1 MNLKKE
7 KHQLKKYQ
15 NLFDLKEKIKKLSS
29 ERKITYKESEIF
41 FKSLSELTN
50 AGIPLIKIFEMDT
63 MTLKDKKIIQSIK
76 ANLEKGNSLSSSLQD
91 TKVFNYI
98 AISIIKTGEETGDL
112 SLAFEKLS
120 NYYQKLD
127 ESKKMVQSSMF
138 YPSILII
145 SIIFLL
151 MFINYHFIPTVM
163 DMYEYNIE
171 KLNKFTQIM
180 LKISI
185 FSNTYKIESLMLILS
200 IIGIIYII
208 LIEIYSKRQDNNM
221 LMNIPVISKIIINHT
236 MSNILWGYSIM
247 LSSGIDMIK
256 SSIIIQD
263 QIKNKFAKEKLQ
275 IFKESISS
283 GNSLQKSI
291 EKLNLNDE
299 NLSYFISIGEK
310 SGNIDKNI
318 KILSDIY
325 TSKFDKDIKRLSQII
340 QPALIIIITFIV
352 GLLMIGLIIPI
363 LSYEYIM

>member
-1 MNLKKE
+1 M
-7 KHQLKKYQ
+7 KKYQ
-15 NLFDLKEKIKKLSS
+15 NLFNLKEKIKESS
-29 ERKITYKESEIF
+29 FKKQITYKENEIF
-41 FKSLSELTN
+41 FKTLSELTN
-50 AGIPLIKIFEMDT
+50 AGIPLIKIFEMDNLA
-63 MTLKDKKIIQSIK
+63 LKDKKIIQSIK
-76 ANLEKGNSLSSSLQD
+76 ENLEKGNSLSSSLQD
-91 TKVFNYI
+91 TKIFNYI

-138 YPSILII
+138 YPSILVV

-163 DMYEYNIE
+163 DMYDYNLE

-185 FSNTYKIESLMLILS
+185 FLNTYKIESLMLILS
-200 IIGIIYII
+200 IISIIYLA
-208 LIEIYSKRQDNNM
+208 LIELYSKRQDNKIF
-221 LMNIPVISKIIINHT
+221 MNIPIISKLAKNHT
-236 MSNILWGYSIM
+236 MSNILWTYSIM
-247 LSSGIDMIK
+247 LSSGIDMVK
-256 SSIIIQD
+256 SSIIVQD
-263 QIKNKFAKEKLQ
+263 QIKNKFVKEKLQ

-283 GNSLQKSI
+283 GNSIQKSI
-291 EKLNLNDE
+291 EKLNLDDE
-299 NLSYFISIGEK
+299 NLSYFISIGEQ

-325 TSKFDKDIKRLSQII
+325 TNKFDKEIKRLSQII
-340 QPALIIIITFIV
+340 QPALIVIITFIV
-352 GLLMIGLIIPI
+352 GLLMVGVIIPI